1 MKMAELQQQT
11 GEAGGEH
18 FRDVCSTEVF
28 KTWLFRGTVR
38 GVAILLV
45 ALYDKNRKEDI
56 FFLFLAL
63 FKFKDKILKY

>member
-28 KTWLFRGTVR
+28 KTWLFRGTEK
-38 GVAILLV
+38 GSLV
-45 ALYDKNRKEDI
+45 ALCDKNRKEDI
-56 FFLFLAL
+56 FFLFWAL
-63 FKFKDKILKY
+63 FKFKDKIPKY